1 MCRLPKFSSCQLG
14 EWRALQ
20 LSPRKQNGGSEGP
33 YCDSPTLRCP
43 NSMKLAG
50 AKSNSSQS
58 NSLSSNGT
66 MKVLLLKDPKTS
78 ELAAD
83 PYVKEFSSHGLEA
96 ALIPVLSFAF
106 VSLECFFKKL
116 SHPENYDSLIFTSPR
131 AVEAV
136 KLCLETAGNKE
147 AWETLLREKWNSKPI
162 YVVGKATSALVD
174 EVGLSSEGEGS
185 GNAENLADYIFS
197 KQTSYSAPILFPCGS
212 LKREVLPKRLHE
224 NQVPLETITVYQ
236 TAQHPNLQAALEDYF
251 AKEGIPASIVF
262 FSPSGVKF
270 CLQFLQK
277 LSSDQL
283 HNIKFAAIGSTTA
296 EAMVAEGIHVSCTA
310 QTPTPKDLAMGIK
323 IMQQ

>member
-1 MCRLPKFSSCQLG
+1 M
-14 EWRALQ
+14 
-20 LSPRKQNGGSEGP
+20 
-33 YCDSPTLRCP
+33 
-43 NSMKLAG
+43 
-50 AKSNSSQS
+50 
-58 NSLSSNGT
+58 
-66 MKVLLLKDPKTS
+66 LKDGMCESPITS
-78 ELAAD
+78 
-83 PYVKEFSSHGLEA
+83 
-96 ALIPVLSFAF
+96 VLCF
-106 VSLECFFKKL
+106 V
-116 SHPENYDSLIFTSPR
+116 
-131 AVEAV
+131 
-136 KLCLETAGNKE
+136 
-147 AWETLLREKWNSKPI
+147 
-162 YVVGKATSALVD
+162 VD

-251 AKEGIPASIVF
+251 ATEGIPASIVF

-283 HNIKFAAIGSTTA
+283 HNIKFAAIGPTTA
-296 EAMVAEGIHVSCTA
+296 EAMVAEGIYVSCTA
-310 QTPTPKDLAMGIK
+310 QNPTPKDLAMGIK

>member
-162 YVVGKATSALVD
+162 YVVGKATSALGSPCPEELTILRVD

-197 KQTSYSAPILFPCGS
+197 K
-212 LKREVLPKRLHE
+212 
-224 NQVPLETITVYQ
+224 VPLETITVYQ

>member
-197 KQTSYSAPILFPCGS
+197 K
-212 LKREVLPKRLHE
+212 
-224 NQVPLETITVYQ
+224 VPLETITVYQ